1 MTVNSVSPPL
11 VNPNFVV
18 FSRRLRVSVSRRAA
32 FRSWRNAPATLH
44 LKRASTQS
52 KSSGGVASVVQAL
65 GVFIRVVVLV
75 ALCACVDAAC
85 LSPVLAQG
93 SVSDLPYRDLV
104 EDAAARHR
112 VDPLLVHAVIAVE
125 SAHRRDAVSPA
136 GAEGLMQ
143 LMPRTARMLGVSDPF
158 DPREN
163 VEAGV
168 AYLRRLHDE
177 FGTVLALAA
186 YNAGPGAVREHGG
199 VPPFAETRGYVRSV
213 LLALIRLR
221 AGFPAR

>member
-1 MTVNSVSPPL
+1 MWQL
-11 VNPNFVV
+11 F
-18 FSRRLRVSVSRRAA
+18 RAA
-32 FRSWRNAPATLH
+32 SLSLMIGAVTLH
-44 LKRASTQS
+44 LDRASTQS
-52 KSSGGVASVVQAL
+52 TSSGAVAPVVQAL
-65 GVFIRVVVLV
+65 GVPMIRVVVLV

-85 LSPVLAQG
+85 LSPALAQR
-93 SVSDLPYRDLV
+93 SVPDLPYGGLV

-125 SAHRRDAVSPA
+125 SQHRPDAVSRN
-136 GAEGLMQ
+136 GAQGLMQ

-158 DPREN
+158 DPRAN

-168 AYLRRLHDE
+168 AYLRRLGDE

-199 VPPFAETRGYVRSV
+199 VPPFPETRGYVRSV

>member
-1 MTVNSVSPPL
+1 MAVCSGCRRVAWVFVLGSV
-11 VNPNFVV
+11 V
-18 FSRRLRVSVSRRAA
+18 AA
-32 FRSWRNAPATLH
+32 APA
-44 LKRASTQS
+44 S
-52 KSSGGVASVVQAL
+52 
-65 GVFIRVVVLV
+65 
-75 ALCACVDAAC
+75 
-85 LSPVLAQG
+85 AQG
-93 SVSDLPYRDLV
+93 HGEGLPYAQLV

-125 SAHRRDAVSPA
+125 SAHSSDAVSPG

-143 LMPRTARMLGVSDPF
+143 LMPGTARMLGVDDSL

-168 AYLRRLHDE
+168 AYLRRLADE

-199 VPPFAETRGYVRSV
+199 VPPFAETRRYVRSV

>member
-1 MTVNSVSPPL
+1 MRSGCRRVAWTVAFAGVVAVVS
-11 VNPNFVV
+11 
-18 FSRRLRVSVSRRAA
+18 
-32 FRSWRNAPATLH
+32 
-44 LKRASTQS
+44 ASAHG
-52 KSSGGVASVVQAL
+52 SGEG
-65 GVFIRVVVLV
+65 
-75 ALCACVDAAC
+75 
-85 LSPVLAQG
+85 
-93 SVSDLPYRDLV
+93 LPYAAVVDDV
-104 EDAAARHR
+104 AARHR

-125 SAHRRDAVSPA
+125 SAHRPDAVSPA

-143 LMPRTARMLGVSDPF
+143 LMPRTARMLGVGDPF

-199 VPPFAETRGYVRSV
+199 IPPFAQTRRYVRSV

-221 AGFPAR
+221 AGLPAR

>member
-1 MTVNSVSPPL
+1 MNG
-11 VNPNFVV
+11 
-18 FSRRLRVSVSRRAA
+18 A
-32 FRSWRNAPATLH
+32 ATLH
-44 LKRASTQS
+44 LNRASTQS
-52 KSSGGVASVVQAL
+52 KSLGGVASVVQAP
-65 GVFIRVVVLV
+65 GVLMIRVVVLA

-85 LSPVLAQG
+85 SSPALAQG
-93 SVSDLPYRDLV
+93 PVPDLPYGGLV

>member
-1 MTVNSVSPPL
+1 MNG
-11 VNPNFVV
+11 
-18 FSRRLRVSVSRRAA
+18 A
-32 FRSWRNAPATLH
+32 ATLH
-44 LKRASTQS
+44 LNRASTQS
-52 KSSGGVASVVQAL
+52 KSSGGVAPVVQAL
-65 GVFIRVVVLV
+65 GVLMIRVVVLV

-85 LSPVLAQG
+85 SSPALAQD
-93 SVSDLPYRDLV
+93 SVPDLPYGGLV
-104 EDAAARHR
+104 EDAAARHG

-125 SAHRRDAVSPA
+125 SAHRRDAVSPV

-199 VPPFAETRGYVRSV
+199 VPPFAETRRYVRSV

-221 AGFPAR
+221 AGFSAR

>member
-1 MTVNSVSPPL
+1 MAQPSP
-11 VNPNFVV
+11 
-18 FSRRLRVSVSRRAA
+18 A
-32 FRSWRNAPATLH
+32 
-44 LKRASTQS
+44 
-52 KSSGGVASVVQAL
+52 
-65 GVFIRVVVLV
+65 
-75 ALCACVDAAC
+75 
-85 LSPVLAQG
+85 
-93 SVSDLPYRDLV
+93 DLPYGDLV
-104 EDAAARHR
+104 EDAAARHW

-143 LMPRTARMLGVSDPF
+143 LMPRTARMLEVGDPF

-168 AYLRRLHDE
+168 AYLRRLGDE

-199 VPPFAETRGYVRSV
+199 VPPFPETRGYVRSV